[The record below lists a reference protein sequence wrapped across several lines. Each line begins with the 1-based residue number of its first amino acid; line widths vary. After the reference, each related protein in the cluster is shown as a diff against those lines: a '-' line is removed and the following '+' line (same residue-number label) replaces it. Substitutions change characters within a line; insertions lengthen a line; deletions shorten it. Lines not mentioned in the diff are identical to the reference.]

1 MKKEYLFTPG
11 PTPIPTEALL
21 SMARP
26 IDYHRSPEAADVI
39 KEVAEN
45 LKHVFQTQNDVLI
58 LTSSGTGAMEGAVA
72 NLLSPSDKVL
82 VIRSGKFGERWG
94 EICVAYGVEFVPI
107 DIEPGL
113 SVEPDAVAD
122 ALKSNPD
129 IKAVFSTL
137 CETSTGALHDIE
149 ALGKITRNTSTL
161 LVVDA
166 VSALGA
172 DDLQMDNW
180 HVDVVVSC
188 SQKGLM
194 TPPGLAFASLSERA
208 WEAVE
213 KSTLP
218 KYYFDFKKARPELA
232 KGSTPYTPAIT
243 FIMALQQSLR
253 MICAEGIQTFGKSL
267 IKKDSQTF
275 GKSLIKKGIRNV
287 LLRHARLAEATRAAV
302 KALGLQLFAAHP
314 ANTLTSIRV
323 PGGLDGKAFVKTMR
337 QRHGITYAGGQEELS
352 GKIIRIAHLG
362 WMNEYDV
369 MVAISALEMGL
380 AEVGYDVKL
389 GAGVTAAERVFMKN
403 RGENNVSERPAKH
416 TS

>member
-1 MKKEYLFTPG
+1 
-11 PTPIPTEALL
+11 
-21 SMARP
+21 
-26 IDYHRSPEAADVI
+26 
-39 KEVAEN
+39 
-45 LKHVFQTQNDVLI
+45 
-58 LTSSGTGAMEGAVA
+58 MEGAVA

-94 EICVAYGVEFVPI
+94 EICVAYGVEFIPI
-107 DIEPGL
+107 DVEWGL

-122 ALKSNPD
+122 ILKSNPE

-149 ALGKITRNTSTL
+149 ALGKITMDTSTL

-166 VSALGA
+166 VSALAA

-194 TPPGLAFASLSERA
+194 TPPGLGFASLNERA

-218 KYYFDFKKARPELA
+218 KYYFDFKKARSELA

-243 FIMALQQSLR
+243 FIMALQQSLWL
-253 MICAEGIQTFGKSL
+253 ICS
-267 IKKDSQTF
+267 D
-275 GKSLIKKGIRNV
+275 GIRDV
-287 LLRHARLAEATRAAV
+287 LSRHARLAEATRAAV
-302 KALGLQLFAAHP
+302 KALCLQLFAAHP

-369 MVAISALEMGL
+369 IVAISALEMGL
-380 AEVGYDVKL
+380 AEVGYEVKL
-389 GAGVTAAERVFMKN
+389 GAGVTAAEQIFTTL
-403 RGENNVSERPAKH
+403 G
-416 TS
+416 